1 MTAMRAPAGA
11 PVSAVPA
18 GHGGELVGLW
28 ALIRLNNRR
37 ERIPLLIWILGLS
50 AVAASTFSAIAS
62 LYPQEAERAALA
74 ASITTNPA
82 FLAMLGPV
90 GSTSIGGL
98 SAWRIGVLASTMIG
112 LMAIFTVVRRG
123 LIEANS
129 RLQRRIFEVGISI
142 RVPQRAAPGRCW

>member
-28 ALIRLNNRR
+28 PLIRLNIRR
-37 ERIPLLIWILGLS
+37 ERIPLLVWTLGLS

-62 LYPQEAERAALA
+62 LYPQGAERAALA

-112 LMAIFTVVRRG
+112 LMAIFTVLRR
-123 LIEANS
+123 S
-129 RLQRRIFEVGISI
+129 RADEE
-142 RVPQRAAPGRCW
+142 